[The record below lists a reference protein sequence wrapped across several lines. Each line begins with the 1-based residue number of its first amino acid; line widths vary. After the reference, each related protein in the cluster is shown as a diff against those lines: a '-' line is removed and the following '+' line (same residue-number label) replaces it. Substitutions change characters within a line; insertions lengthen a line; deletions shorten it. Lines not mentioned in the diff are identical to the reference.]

1 MSSLSKTEMERRT
14 KLTKDATTLILN
26 TLPIEAETDSGLMME
41 YKDFYLQI
49 DFSCLHPLMVFTFV
63 RKLKEPFKRKAT
75 PQRANDFNL
84 QSTIGCHCFSES
96 AGAYI
101 YRAASW
107 LDTELTESRF
117 LEMLDRCFEEAC
129 WAYGQ
134 IHSPQ

>member
-1 MSSLSKTEMERRT
+1 MSNIPKAEMARRA
-14 KLTKDATTLILN
+14 KLVQGATSLILG

-49 DFSCLHPLMVFTFV
+49 DFSLLHPLMVFTFV
-63 RKLKEPFKRKAT
+63 RKLEDPFKRETT

-84 QSTIGCHCFSES
+84 QSTIGCHCFNES

-101 YRAASW
+101 YRAATW

-117 LEMLDRCFEEAC
+117 LEMLDRCFDEAC

-134 IHSPQ
+134 MHSPQ

>member
-1 MSSLSKTEMERRT
+1 MSTISDKEAKRRIQ
-14 KLTKDATTLILN
+14 LVKDTTTLILN

-41 YKDFYLQI
+41 YRDFYLQI
-49 DFSCLHPLMVFTFV
+49 DFSLLHPLMVFTFV
-63 RKLKEPFKRKAT
+63 RKLNEPFKRKAT
-75 PQRANDFNL
+75 PQKAKDFNL
-84 QSTIGCHCFSES
+84 LSTIGCHCFNES

-101 YRAASW
+101 YRAATW